1 MEESNFMDDSIID
14 RQPKVT
20 PFVPRSVN
28 KVSESV
34 EKQTFTESTVNQ
46 HSEQQ
51 YEINMFGE
59 ISIIGEEEIANW
71 QI

>member
-1 MEESNFMDDSIID
+1 M
-14 RQPKVT
+14 
-20 PFVPRSVN
+20 PRPVN